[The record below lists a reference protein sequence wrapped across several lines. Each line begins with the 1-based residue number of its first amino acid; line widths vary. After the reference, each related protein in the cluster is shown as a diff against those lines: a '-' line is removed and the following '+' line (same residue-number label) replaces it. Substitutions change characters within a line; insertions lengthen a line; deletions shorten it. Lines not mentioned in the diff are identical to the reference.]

1 MDFPVVSLRTEFFL
15 LIAVS
20 LVLPVAIY
28 MLLFHRK
35 SISRGA
41 VAGYGTLLITLA
53 GANVY
58 LLQRLSAQ
66 AGTTPNTLDD
76 KLFASELSVAL
87 YLLPAVFAGI
97 GVNLLSHALISHL
110 TKAEQRYE
118 QHKKRETALENTV
131 ES

>member
-1 MDFPVVSLRTEFFL
+1 MV
-15 LIAVS
+15 
-20 LVLPVAIY
+20 
-28 MLLFHRK
+28 
-35 SISRGA
+35 
-41 VAGYGTLLITLA
+41 GYGTLLITLA

-58 LLQRLSAQ
+58 LLQRLTAQ
-66 AGTTPNTLDD
+66 AGTTPSTLDD

-118 QHKKRETALENTV
+118 QRKKRETDMENTAQP
-131 ES
+131 